1 MKKFAEFINE
11 SANTYVAIA
20 VVDNG
25 SAGVQPL
32 AKQEVSL
39 TKSQEDK
46 LMKLSTKEKIQG
58 EEWIVVKRESYSKL
72 GFKLPQISITGQT
85 SGYDKLLFAKK

>member
-1 MKKFAEFINE
+1 MKKFAEFVNE
-11 SANTYVAIA
+11 SASVYVVVA

-25 SAGVQPL
+25 SAGVQPV

-72 GFKLPQISITGQT
+72 GFKLSQISAAGRT

>member
-1 MKKFAEFINE
+1 MKKFSEFINE
-11 SANTYVAIA
+11 SANTYIAIA

-25 SAGVQPL
+25 SAGTQPV

-46 LMKLSTKEKIQG
+46 LMKLST
-58 EEWIVVKRESYSKL
+58 
-72 GFKLPQISITGQT
+72 
-85 SGYDKLLFAKK
+85 

>member
-1 MKKFAEFINE
+1 MKKFSEFVNE
-11 SANTYVAIA
+11 SANTYIVIA

-25 SAGVQPL
+25 SAGTQPV

-72 GFKLPQISITGQT
+72 GFKLPQISAAGRT
-85 SGYDKLLFAKK
+85 SGYDKLLFTKK

>member
-1 MKKFAEFINE
+1 MKILADFINE
-11 SANTYVAIA
+11 SSHTYIAIA

-25 SAGVQPL
+25 SAGTQPV

-72 GFKLPQISITGQT
+72 GFKLPQISAAGRT
-85 SGYDKLLFAKK
+85 SGYDKLLFTKK

>member
-1 MKKFAEFINE
+1 MKKFAEFVNE
-11 SANTYVAIA
+11 SASVYVVVA

-25 SAGVQPL
+25 SAGVQPV

-58 EEWIVVKRESYSKL
+58 EEWVVVKRESYSKL
-72 GFKLPQISITGQT
+72 GFKLLQISAAGRT
-85 SGYDKLLFAKK
+85 SGYDKLLFTKK